1 MSGFTTLTTRP
12 KGQHKATADLAAG
25 AIVLAMLLIVAQVMF
40 ATQHPATLA
49 AALLHAPF
57 GIVAP

>member
-1 MSGFTTLTTRP
+1 MSGFTTLSTGS
-12 KGQHKATADLAAG
+12 KGQRKTTADLAAG

-40 ATQHPATLA
+40 ATQHPRTLA
-49 AALLHAPF
+49 AALSHAPF